1 MPFHKDKP
9 YRLYLAPFHPPIYE
23 QAGHFFYPD
32 GSEVPTE
39 VAKRILDYVDELC
52 AKWGIPVNEH
62 KKRWLPRTA
71 REHDELR
78 RHYWKK

>member
-1 MPFHKDKP
+1 
-9 YRLYLAPFHPPIYE
+9 
-23 QAGHFFYPD
+23 
-32 GSEVPTE
+32 VPTE
-39 VAKRILDYVDELC
+39 VAKRLLDYVDELC